1 MQISWLNRF
10 QYTTESYVELPGFS
24 LGQLDSGTGT
34 IVAARPTGVRRAL
47 DLMGTL
53 HSKTVW
59 LTVAFRTGQHHRR
72 TCRHI
77 SHRVDSGRTSE
88 RRMVDYARGKLLF
101 FRYKEAMS
109 WTMMFKESTD
119 TFIYHAYPQGA
130 SHIIVVG
137 RQRGIIDVKRRLAVA
152 AEAC

>member
-47 DLMGTL
+47 DLMEL
-53 HSKTVW
+53 DNIIVEH
-59 LTVAFRTGQHHRR
+59 
-72 TCRHI
+72 
-77 SHRVDSGRTSE
+77 VDTS
-88 RRMVDYARGKLLF
+88 RIVSIQDAQAR
-101 FRYKEAMS
+101 EEW
-109 WTMMFKESTD
+109 WTMLAESTD